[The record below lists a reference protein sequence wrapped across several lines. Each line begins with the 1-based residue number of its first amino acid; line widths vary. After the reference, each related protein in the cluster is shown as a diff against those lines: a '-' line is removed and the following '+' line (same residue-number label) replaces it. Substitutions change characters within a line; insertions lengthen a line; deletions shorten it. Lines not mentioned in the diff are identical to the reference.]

1 MSELSLESSYQMII
15 NQNKTETEN
24 DTNSQ
29 QDTFT

>member
-24 DTNSQ
+24 DANSQ
-29 QDTFT
+29 QDTFK